1 MNFTS
6 FNFLIFFPA
15 ICIVYY
21 LIPYKLR
28 WIYLLIVSY
37 VFYLSWQPVYG
48 LILVGVTL
56 ISFFSASKLEQLK
69 EERNKAK
76 RWLIVGI
83 VASLLPL
90 IFFKYYNFINDSVFG
105 ILSVVGWRFRL
116 PEMKLLLPLGISFF
130 TFMAIGYM
138 VDVYRSNSKAQK
150 NIGLYAL
157 FISFFPQVTSGPI
170 GRAEQLIPQLK
181 EPEYL
186 KLDNVVV
193 GLKMMLWG
201 YLMKLCVAD
210 RLGIYVDT
218 IWNNLSNHNGTTY
231 LLSSIFYT
239 IQIYGDFAGYSLV
252 AIGAA
257 RIMGIRL
264 MNNFMRPYF
273 STSLKDFW
281 RRWHISLSSWMRDY
295 IYIPLGGS
303 RVTQPRH
310 LFNIFATMLI
320 SGLWHGAAWTF
331 VFWGALHGLAQVAQ
345 TLWNKVVSFRMPE
358 LLKILL
364 CFSFVNLAW
373 IFFRAP
379 DFNSA
384 FQVVTGIFSTTG
396 KPFVDVM
403 VFAYGLTSVVIVL
416 IKDTI
421 DEYRMRKNVQGVK
434 CHNITVW
441 AKEIT
446 QIILLSGYILL
457 FGVFDGGQFIYF
469 QF

>member
-6 FNFLIFFPA
+6 FNFLILFPA

-21 LIPYKLR
+21 LIPYKWR

-48 LILVGVTL
+48 LILAGVTL

-76 RWLIVGI
+76 KWLIVGI

-138 VDVYRSNSKAQK
+138 VDVYRGTSKAQK

-170 GRAEQLIPQLK
+170 GRAEQLIHQLK
-181 EPEYL
+181 NPEYL

-201 YLMKLCVAD
+201 YLLKLCVAD

-257 RIMGIRL
+257 RVMGIRL
-264 MNNFMRPYF
+264 MDNFMRPYF

-303 RVTQPRH
+303 RVTQTRL

-331 VFWGALHGLAQVAQ
+331 VFWGAFHGFAQVVQ
-345 TLWNKVVSFRMPE
+345 TLWNKVVKFKMPE
-358 LLKILL
+358 IIKIVF
-364 CFSFVNLAW
+364 CFLFVNLAW

-379 DFNSA
+379 DFHSA

-396 KPFVDVM
+396 KPFIDTM

-416 IKDTI
+416 IKDII
-421 DEYRMRKNVQGVK
+421 DEYRMRKTGVGM
-434 CHNITVW
+434 NRSSTVW
-441 AKEIT
+441 VKEVT
-446 QIILLSGYILL
+446 QIILLSCFILL